1 MSENLRKL
9 IGVAVMTAIVVVG
22 IVVTNDDDV
31 DFTRNMALPEASP
44 LLEGQGDLTFEL
56 LEARIATLDERIRTV
71 E

>member
-44 LLEGQGDLTFEL
+44 LLEGQGELTFE
-56 LEARIATLDERIRTV
+56 
-71 E
+71 